1 MEKLSDQDF
10 EEILSYRTILEQPA
24 GRLQAKQ
31 GNMENSVQ
39 ENIMDNREFIG
50 FLDALNYTGFVEN
63 FDYISWAEKRNS
75 LRSVKSMVDE
85 VGQMDLD
92 ELRKLMTYH
101 IRVERFSEGH
111 LQQLYDSGFFD
122 SFFDK
127 LESLK

>member
-10 EEILSYRTILEQPA
+10 EEILSYRTILEQGA

-31 GNMENSVQ
+31 GDMENPAQ
-39 ENIMDNREFIG
+39 ENIMDNRDFIG

-122 SFFDK
+122 RFFDK